1 MIHDKLARY
10 SSEICMKTG
19 MLVLVKIHIK
29 GSKKK
34 RSYNIGLISIVTE
47 HLDYHRL
54 YNKNRFE

>member
-10 SSEICMKTG
+10 SSEISMKTG

-29 GSKKK
+29 GSKK
-34 RSYNIGLISIVTE
+34 RSYNISLISIVAE